1 MKRIYLLILFV
12 CAIAISGC
20 QEKPTDTIKQEV
32 AVASSVTQQAIVP
45 QPIPAGFDFPA
56 DRAALQ
62 AFADANDVVAMR
74 KHSWNLWAGLTV
86 DSKSVYSGQTLP
98 IWETWLSTAQVFK
111 NPPIENSANA
121 MDANRKIPAR
131 EFKDPDQFFHV
142 KVTDIVEEVSEA
154 DSGIVGFNKYDPTMV
169 QYLWVGHP
177 APKAPDNDYF
187 YTSSISLKA
196 LNDTWGDTPIIDRKV
211 VDAPN
216 TALELKPVLMWVKAE
231 GLTAIPFWQGPNNS
245 TDKNCTDVSVEALRH
260 PKPGQPATKCHPD
273 PSTWTHCVL
282 IDPNNSTAG
291 LQPATEA
298 QFAGADFTEAK
309 GCTDAANAQYGGI
322 NMLYNFKLSADEA
335 AAFNKAQHPG
345 EPAKSGDFMVFLAMH
360 VNTKEII
367 DWTWQTYWW
376 QGGQETPDEYPGSGA
391 DRTANIIAPWTNYNM
406 CTAYAQTTQPDNKG
420 DMNVCFN
427 PYLETSSGIPDGL
440 RSNCVT
446 CHGTATVGTPKT
458 GGYPATYDQPVDFGD
473 PIYFGGATKTDFSW
487 AVPSNAQPQKN

>member
-1 MKRIYLLILFV
+1 M
-12 CAIAISGC
+12 GN
-20 QEKPTDTIKQEV
+20 TDDKNTN
-32 AVASSVTQQAIVP
+32 S
-45 QPIPAGFDFPA
+45 PIT
-56 DRAALQ
+56 R
-62 AFADANDVVAMR
+62 
-74 KHSWNLWAGLTV
+74 
-86 DSKSVYSGQTLP
+86 QT
-98 IWETWLSTAQVFK
+98 
-111 NPPIENSANA
+111 
-121 MDANRKIPAR
+121 
-131 EFKDPDQFFHV
+131 H
-142 KVTDIVEEVSEA
+142 
-154 DSGIVGFNKYDPTMV
+154 
-169 QYLWVGHP
+169 
-177 APKAPDNDYF
+177 NDYF
-187 YTSSISLKA
+187 YTSSSSLKA
-196 LNDTWGDTPIIDRKV
+196 LNETWGDTPNIDRKV

-231 GLTAIPFWQGPNNS
+231 GLTAIPFWQGPKNS
-245 TDKNCTDVSVEALRH
+245 TDKNCADVSVEELRH

-282 IDPNNSTAG
+282 IDPNKSTNG

-322 NMLYNFKLSADEA
+322 NVLYNFKLSADEA
-335 AAFNKAQHPG
+335 AAFNKAQHPDK
-345 EPAKSGDFMVFLAMH
+345 PAKSADFMVFLAMH

-391 DRTANIIAPWTNYNM
+391 DRTANIDAPWTNYNM

-458 GGYPATYDQPVDFGD
+458 GGYPATYDHPIDFGD
-473 PIYFGGATKTDFSW
+473 PTYFGGATKTDFSW
-487 AVPSNAQPQKN
+487 AIPSNAQP